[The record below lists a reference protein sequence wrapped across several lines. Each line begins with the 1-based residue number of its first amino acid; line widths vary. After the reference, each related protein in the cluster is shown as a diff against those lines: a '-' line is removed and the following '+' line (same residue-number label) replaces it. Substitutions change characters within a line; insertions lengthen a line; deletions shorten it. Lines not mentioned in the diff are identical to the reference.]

1 MIAYDAA
8 SHELHLY
15 CGPRFCVSKSPWP
28 DSVEET
34 ESWRSPVT
42 TTSGGDSAMLQLR
55 MCGATGGRS
64 QKFGSNYPCRG
75 RYVNLKLLSWSGPAR
90 PDNEPLP
97 PCWLSWVAT
106 YWSQNKTCSECCYTE
121 PPSSEL
127 KSSSRGLTG

>member
-55 MCGATGGRS
+55 MRGATGGRS

-75 RYVNLKLLSWSGPAR
+75 RVCKFEIIKLVR
-90 PDNEPLP
+90 
-97 PCWLSWVAT
+97 
-106 YWSQNKTCSECCYTE
+106 
-121 PPSSEL
+121 
-127 KSSSRGLTG
+127 SRAPG